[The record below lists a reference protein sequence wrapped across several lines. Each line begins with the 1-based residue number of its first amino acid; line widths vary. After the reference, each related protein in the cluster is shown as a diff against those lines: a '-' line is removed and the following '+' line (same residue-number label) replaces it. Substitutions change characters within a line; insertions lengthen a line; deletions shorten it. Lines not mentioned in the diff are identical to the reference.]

1 MYYSGIFALLI
12 VVTLV
17 TGTGCGQSN
26 NDDAE
31 KDGVVHLTYWSS
43 QNPAERQLA
52 TRLVDAWNLKHP
64 DIQVTV
70 QPLPAG
76 QSSEEVLLAAVA
88 AGTTP
93 DICSN
98 IWPGVVNNFVRA
110 RGVLPLDSFADFDSL
125 LQSRVPADLRER
137 FRAADGHFYQI
148 PWKSNPI
155 MMQYNV
161 RLFREAGFESPPR
174 TYSEF
179 LIAAERIGKDLNGD
193 GNLDR
198 WIGYR
203 NIQPI
208 WHERFF
214 DYYSFY
220 LGATGGTTLFDRGEE
235 RIDTSASSNVFTF
248 FGELYRRGFFP
259 KTKFMSN
266 AFVSRQI
273 ATEFVGP
280 WNIAWL
286 EENAPPDL
294 EYAYVPLPVP
304 DGQTGPVHTY
314 GDYKNITIFSNT
326 KHPTE
331 TWQFAKYLVSK
342 EADLALLELATQI
355 PIRQNLTT
363 DSTFVEFFERNPK
376 LIPFAEQVSETRGV
390 EDVVG
395 FAEMLDAIAQQFE
408 AASVYGK
415 ITPAEATRRAIK
427 QIRTI
432 LAWNS

>member
-1 MYYSGIFALLI
+1 MED
-12 VVTLV
+12 
-17 TGTGCGQSN
+17 GT
-26 NDDAE
+26 
-31 KDGVVHLTYWSS
+31 VRLTYWSA
-43 QNPAERQLA
+43 QNPQERLLA
-52 TRLVDAWNLKHP
+52 SRLVDAWNTQNP

-98 IWPGVVNNFVRA
+98 VWPGVVSDFIRA
-110 RGVLPLDSFADFDSL
+110 GGVLSLDTFTDFDSL
-125 LQSRVPADLRER
+125 LQSRIPSELRER

-161 RLFREAGFESPPR
+161 RLFREAGFELPPR
-174 TYSEF
+174 TYGEF
-179 LIAAERIGKDLNGD
+179 IAAAERIAKDLNGD
-193 GNLDR
+193 GRFDR

-220 LGATGGTTLFDRGEE
+220 LGATHGASLFERGEM
-235 RIDTSASSNVFTF
+235 RIDTSASNGVFAF

-259 KTKFMSN
+259 KTKFQGN
-266 AFVSRQI
+266 AFVSEQI

-286 EENAPPDL
+286 EKNAPPDL
-294 EYAYVPLPVP
+294 EFAYAPLPVP
-304 DGQTGPVHTY
+304 DDLSGRVHTY
-314 GDYKNITIFSNT
+314 GDYKNIAIFSNT
-326 KHPTE
+326 AHPDE
-331 TWQFAKYLVSK
+331 VWQFAKFLVSK
-342 EADLALLELATQI
+342 EADLLLLELATQI
-355 PIRQNLTT
+355 PIRQNLTSDSLFT
-363 DSTFVEFFERNPK
+363 DFFVRNPK
-376 LIPFAEQVSETRGV
+376 LRPFAEQVIETGGV
-390 EDVVG
+390 ENVEG
-395 FAEMLDAIAQQFE
+395 FAELLDAIAQQFE
-408 AASVYGK
+408 ATAVYGVRS
-415 ITPAEATRRAIK
+415 PAEATRQAIER
-427 QIRTI
+427 IRVI
-432 LAWNS
+432 QAWNL